1 LQTGPANLRKKEYL
15 RKWKTPPLS
24 LSAVSLDTSIL
35 KFLEFNFYRQE
46 IALLHGDD
54 DGLED
59 LEDLVAVIAGEIGS
73 IDGLLRSLW
82 RVAKAGNLIAIAG
95 IIIW

>member
-1 LQTGPANLRKKEYL
+1 M
-15 RKWKTPPLS
+15 
-24 LSAVSLDTSIL
+24 
-35 KFLEFNFYRQE
+35 
-46 IALLHGDD
+46 HGD

-59 LEDLVAVIAGEIGS
+59 LEDLVAVIAGEVVD

-95 IIIW
+95 IIVW